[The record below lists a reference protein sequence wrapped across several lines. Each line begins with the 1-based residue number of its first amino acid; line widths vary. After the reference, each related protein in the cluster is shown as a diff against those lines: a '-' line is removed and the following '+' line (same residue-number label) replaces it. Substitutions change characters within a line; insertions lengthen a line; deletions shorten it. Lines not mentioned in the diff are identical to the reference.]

1 VDSLTETVAAIVAFR
16 DERDWAQFHTPR
28 NLAAA
33 LAIEA
38 AELQEVMLWKSDQE
52 IDALLAEPQRR
63 HKLQEELGDVLIFA
77 LLLSQSCGIDPLKA
91 VQQKLAVNAAKYPV
105 GKARGVSTKYTEL

>member
-1 VDSLTETVAAIVAFR
+1 MDSLTETVAAIVAFR

-38 AELQEVMLWKSDQE
+38 AELQEIMLWRSDQE
-52 IDALLAEPQRR
+52 IDTLLAEPTRR
-63 HKLQEELGDVLIFA
+63 QQLQDELGDVLIFT
-77 LLLSQSCGIDPLKA
+77 LLLCQSCRMDPLKA
-91 VQQKLAVNAAKYPV
+91 VQHKLAVNATKYPV
-105 GKARGVSTKYTEL
+105 DKARGVSTKYTEL

>member
-1 VDSLTETVAAIVAFR
+1 MDSLTETVAAIVTFR

-38 AELQEVMLWKSDQE
+38 AELQEVMLWKSDRE
-52 IDALLAEPQRR
+52 IDALLADPKRR
-63 HKLQEELGDVLIFA
+63 QELQEELGDVLIFA
-77 LLLSQSCGIDPLKA
+77 LLLSQSCNIDPLKA
-91 VQQKLAVNAAKYPV
+91 VHHKLAVNAAKYPV
-105 GKARGVSTKYTEL
+105 EKARGVSTKYTHL

>member
-1 VDSLTETVAAIVAFR
+1 MSDLADLTEEILRFR

-38 AELQEVMLWKSDQE
+38 GEVQELMLWKQDRSR
-52 IDALLAEPQRR
+52 IDAVSFAKALAHTWP
-63 HKLQEELGDVLIFA
+63 F
-77 LLLSQSCGIDPLKA
+77 
-91 VQQKLAVNAAKYPV
+91 
-105 GKARGVSTKYTEL
+105 

>member
-1 VDSLTETVAAIVAFR
+1 MDSVSETVAAIVAFR

-38 AELQEVMLWKSDQE
+38 AELQEIMLWKSDHE
-52 IDALLAEPQRR
+52 VDVLLADPKGRQE
-63 HKLQEELGDVLIFA
+63 LQEELGDVLIFA

-91 VQQKLAVNAAKYPV
+91 VQEKLAVNAAKYPV
-105 GKARGVSTKYTEL
+105 GKSRGVSTKYTDL

>member
-1 VDSLTETVAAIVAFR
+1 MDSVSETVAAIIAFR
-16 DERDWAQFHTPR
+16 DQRDWAQFHTPR

-38 AELQEVMLWKSDQE
+38 AELQEIMLWKSDHE
-52 IDALLAEPQRR
+52 IDALLADPKGR
-63 HKLQEELGDVLIFA
+63 QELHQELGDVLIFA

-105 GKARGVSTKYTEL
+105 DKARGVSTKYTEL